1 MLCSTHR
8 VVIEHELDC
17 VQLDQ
22 LADTAV
28 AYGQVTQQLQR
39 FGDDGL
45 TAAPIL
51 QIGDSGN
58 TDTWFYYV
66 NTHTHDSILSMHIH
80 DSVMSTHISRFYS
93 VSTHT

>member
-28 AYGQVTQQLQR
+28 AYGQVTEQLQR
-39 FGDDGL
+39 LGDDGL
-45 TAAPIL
+45 TAAPVL
-51 QIGDSGN
+51 QVGDSGN
-58 TDTWFYYV
+58 TDTILLCQ
-66 NTHTHDSILSMHIH
+66 HTY
-80 DSVMSTHISRFYS
+80 T
-93 VSTHT
+93 